1 MDGSW
6 GLQFWIV
13 WISRSFLQFWLK
25 HVKNLEFSKKSK
37 KSKTAHPMSEG
48 LMSDGWSMGLAVL
61 DFLDFLDFSRF
72 LVCIGL
78 HFSRCSQI
86 HCSALRFLA
95 DAHRCIVLR
104 RHGVYSFGFFGFLE
118 VSDVHWFAFQ
128 QMLTDSLFC
137 TSVLSRCSQMH
148 CFAHAGGNVFWI
160 FICVHIY
167 MYMYIQIY
175 IYIYIY
181 IYTHVYIFKCVY
193 IYIHVY
199 I

>member
-1 MDGSW
+1 MD
-6 GLQFWIV
+6 F
-13 WISRSFLQFWLK
+13 SRFFAILAE
-25 HVKNLEFSKKSK
+25 HVKNLVFSK

-104 RHGVYSFGFFGFLE
+104 RHGVYSFGFFGFFGFLE

-148 CFAHAGGNVFWI
+148 CFAHAGGDVFCY
-160 FICVHIY
+160 F
-167 MYMYIQIY
+167 
-175 IYIYIY
+175 
-181 IYTHVYIFKCVY
+181 TGPSA
-193 IYIHVY
+193 
-199 I
+199 